1 MSSKAIEIVK
11 KRTFHALII
20 CEDNK
25 GVASLFLL
33 DRSTF
38 GSMLILNNSH
48 LETLSAF
55 GVVNIDHG

>member
-33 DRSTF
+33 ERSTF
-38 GSMLILNNSH
+38 SSMLILDNSY
-48 LETLSAF
+48 LETLLAF
-55 GVVNIDHG
+55 CVFHVDHG